1 MGDDRFQFIHTA
13 LADRRHTDRLR
24 SLTPLI
30 PIDATQVLK
39 QTKPLINFS
48 SNDYLGLAKHP
59 ALIDRAIHYSQRYGT
74 SATASRLVAG
84 TYDIHSALEDRLA
97 AAVGQESA
105 LLFGTGFQANLTI
118 LPCLADRQ
126 SLILCDR
133 LVHNSLLQGIQLS
146 GATFRRYRHND
157 LDALETA
164 LQSAQTKPYN
174 RILIVSETLFSMD
187 GDRSDVPALMDLA
200 QGYGAILYLDDAH
213 ALGVLGPNGMG
224 LAAHQPGVDLVV
236 GTFGKAMGSFGAFV
250 ACSRSLRDYLINTC
264 PGVIYTTALPPSV
277 IGAVDAALDLI
288 PNMGADRQRLQDHS
302 TLLRTKLN
310 HIGYDTAGSTTHIVP
325 AIVGGETEA
334 LALAAGLEERGFL
347 AIAIRPPTVPI
358 GSARL
363 RFTLSSAHSTAQIE
377 ALALA
382 LDQALDQALGSSQ

>member
-1 MGDDRFQFIHTA
+1 MGDDRFQFIHNA
-13 LADRRHTDRLR
+13 LADRRQADRIR

-30 PIDATQVLK
+30 PINATQVLN
-39 QTKPLINFS
+39 QNQPLINFS
-48 SNDYLGLAKHP
+48 SNDYLGLSKHP
-59 ALIDRAIHYSQRYGT
+59 ALIDRAKDYSQRYGT

-84 TYDIHSALEDRLA
+84 TYDIHSDLEDRLA

-118 LPCLADRQ
+118 LPTLVDRH

-133 LVHNSLLQGIQLS
+133 LIHNSLIQGIQLS
-146 GATFRRYRHND
+146 GARFSRYRHND
-157 LDALETA
+157 LGALESA
-164 LQSAQTKPYN
+164 LQDAQSKPYT

-187 GDRSDVPALMDLA
+187 GDRSDVPALVDLA
-200 QGYGAILYLDDAH
+200 QRYGAILYLDDAH

-236 GTFGKAMGSFGAFV
+236 GTFGKAFGSFGAFV
-250 ACSRSLRDYLINTC
+250 ACSQSLRDYLINLC

-277 IGAVDAALDLI
+277 IGSIDAALDLI
-288 PNMGADRQRLQDHS
+288 PGMEADRQRLDAHGS
-302 TLLRTKLN
+302 LLRDRLTSL
-310 HIGYDTAGSTTHIVP
+310 GYDCGGSASQIVP
-325 AIVGGETEA
+325 AIIGGEAEA
-334 LALAAGLEERGFL
+334 LALAAGLQARGFL

-363 RFTLSSAHSTAQIE
+363 RFTLSSAHSTAECE
-377 ALALA
+377 ALL
-382 LDQALDQALGSSQ
+382 QALETL